1 MTDSFQNKTGFR
13 LQELRD
19 AIRAEYQTVASE
31 PDREF
36 HFHTGRTQAR
46 IVGYSDDLLDHIP
59 PAALESFAGTG
70 NPFNLGPIEAG
81 ERVID
86 IGCGAGTDSLIAA
99 GKVGPDG
106 QVIGVDMTERML
118 EKARR
123 ARAEAG
129 FDQVEFRYGYGED
142 LPVPD
147 GWADVIISNGVLNLM
162 PDKSAA
168 LQEMNRALKP
178 DGRLQIADIIVE
190 KEVPTSAKRQ
200 TDLWTG

>member
-1 MTDSFQNKTGFR
+1 MTESKENRTGFR

-19 AIRAEYQTVASE
+19 AIREEYQVVASE
-31 PDREF
+31 PDRDF
-36 HFHTGRTQAR
+36 HFFTGRTQAK
-46 IVGYSDDLLDHIP
+46 IVGYPDELLEQVP
-59 PAALESFAGTG
+59 SAALESFAGTG
-70 NPFNLGPIEAG
+70 NPFNLGPIRAG
-81 ERVID
+81 ERVVD

-99 GKVGPDG
+99 EKVGPDG
-106 QVIGVDMTERML
+106 QVIGVDMTEQML
-118 EKARR
+118 QKARS
-123 ARAEAG
+123 ARSEAG
-129 FDQVEFRYGYGED
+129 LEQVEFRNGYGED

-178 DGRLQIADIIVE
+178 EGRLQIADIMVQ
-190 KEVPTSAKRQ
+190 KEVPVSAKRQ